1 MPIIPEDSVME
12 DFVNW
17 DKAEP
22 ALGLADTAPPSGT
35 NLDFQPVR
43 ENQDFDLALANIDGD
58 DFSFWALEH
67 FETSNLAPSNHQSGP
82 LPPQSSNVA
91 ALDLCEFS
99 DDPCDACEASGFA
112 CKRLEEGKYKGYC
125 TTCVALKNNC
135 SFGLAPSVASTTE
148 PFPSNPWPIAGQHAS
163 LVREDGNTLRSSSS
177 PDLETLAAGTEPL
190 QDGGHKPPV
199 TPKIGAR
206 FSRESVRILKAW
218 LSTHSTRPYPTD
230 EERETLQRQT
240 GLNKTQIANWL
251 ANARRRSKGKFQ
263 PTRSRSPSVR
273 GFSGAIE
280 IPRRGTDS
288 SEHMN
293 PLQRWQNSPPGNDQ
307 SLLSP
312 AVNRRSLSLEN
323 EPASVTAIASAIL
336 NNSHS
341 SGLDSPNS
349 MSLNYNFTDDDADR
363 SCKGSS
369 ASSFGTSPSSAS
381 LISGFS
387 HHSRG
392 SFGSFGSIQHR
403 GRRRRRR
410 RTAPKQG
417 DEKSGLN
424 APLKTFQCTF
434 CTVCRTSSPSHKLP
448 PLPSSF
454 GTSMIISFPLPV
466 VALVDLQFGLSNSLH
481 IASRH

>member
-1 MPIIPEDSVME
+1 ME

-22 ALGLADTAPPSGT
+22 AQSLADTAPASAT

-67 FETSNLAPSNHQSGP
+67 FETSNLALSHAQPAP
-82 LPPQSSNVA
+82 LPQSSNVA

-135 SFGLAPSVASTTE
+135 SFGLDPSVASTTE
-148 PFPSNPWPIAGQHAS
+148 PFPSTPWPVTGQHGS
-163 LVREDGNTLRSSSS
+163 LIREDGSTLRNSSS
-177 PDLETLAAGTEPL
+177 PDLETLASGTGSL
-190 QDGGHKPPV
+190 QDNGHKPPV

-218 LSTHSTRPYPTD
+218 LSTHSNRPYPTD

-263 PTRSRSPSVR
+263 PTRSTSPSVR

-280 IPRRGTDS
+280 IPRRAS
-288 SEHMN
+288 SSAEHMN

-307 SLLSP
+307 VLVPRIVKYCLLSI
-312 AVNRRSLSLEN
+312 EN

-336 NNSHS
+336 SNSHS

-349 MSLNYNFTDDDADR
+349 MSLSFNCTDDDADR

-369 ASSFGTSPSSAS
+369 ASSFGTSPSTAS
-381 LISGFS
+381 RVSGFS

-417 DEKSGLN
+417 DEKSSLN

-434 CTVCRTSSPSHKLP
+434 CTVCCVYTFISSAVC
-448 PLPSSF
+448 
-454 GTSMIISFPLPV
+454 FPI
-466 VALVDLQFGLSNSLH
+466 LSQLTK
-481 IASRH
+481 RY